1 MLLANL
7 GNLSRMSTGQSENLL
22 FWTLLQLIV
31 MVGAARYMHTV
42 FRRFGQPGVI
52 GEIVA
57 GLLLGPSAVGHFFP
71 EASLALF
78 GNHASTPITMISQI
92 GLILLMFQI
101 GMDFEFGHLGTPRN
115 RRAAIFVTIFSV
127 SIPLGLGIMIGHW
140 SAASLAP
147 AIDPVRFSLFLG
159 LGMAITAV
167 PILGR
172 ILRQYGLT
180 HTEVGVVAISAAAL
194 NDVIGWL
201 LLSAVSAYAAS
212 RLSGAHVALQLGG
225 LALLLA
231 VLWFVLRPLATRLL
245 ARYPVRDGM
254 VNLNL
259 MAIVICLIFIL
270 GICTYQLGIFA
281 IFGGFAGGVLFHRNK
296 EFVEAWRGQVG
307 GFVLV
312 FFLPVFF
319 TYTGLRTN
327 ILGLSSG
334 ADWQW
339 LSIILVASVLS
350 KIVPVYFV
358 GRACGFNRNESSI
371 LGTLMNTRALMELIV
386 LNIGFDLGLI
396 PQNVFTMLVIMA
408 IVTTLMAG
416 PMLKRLL
423 LSTGH
428 VVPVGMEA

>member
-1 MLLANL
+1 
-7 GNLSRMSTGQSENLL
+7 LL

-31 MVGAARYMHTV
+31 MVGAARFMHTV

-57 GLLLGPSAVGHFFP
+57 GLLLGPSLAGHFFP
-71 EASLALF
+71 EASQALF
-78 GNHASTPITMISQI
+78 GKHASTPITLISQI

-115 RRAAIFVTIFSV
+115 RRAAIFVTISSV
-127 SIPLGLGIMIGHW
+127 SIPLGVGILLGRW
-140 SAASLAP
+140 SAATLAP
-147 AIDPVRFSLFLG
+147 AIDPVRYSLFLG

-201 LLSAVSAYAAS
+201 MLSAVSAYAAS
-212 RLSGAHVALQLGG
+212 QLSGAHVALQLGG
-225 LALLLA
+225 LVLLLA
-231 VLWFVLRPLATRLL
+231 ALWFVLRPLVTQLL
-245 ARYPVRDGM
+245 ARYPVQNGM

-259 MAIVICLIFIL
+259 MAIVICLIFML

-296 EFVEAWRGQVG
+296 EFVEAWRSQVG

-327 ILGLSSG
+327 VLGLSSG
-334 ADWQW
+334 ADWRW
-339 LSIILVASVLS
+339 LTIILVASVVA
-350 KIVPVYFV
+350 KIVPVYWV

-386 LNIGFDLGLI
+386 LNIGFDLGLT

-408 IVTTLMAG
+408 IFTTLMAG
-416 PMLKRLL
+416 PILKRLL
-423 LSTGH
+423 LSTGR